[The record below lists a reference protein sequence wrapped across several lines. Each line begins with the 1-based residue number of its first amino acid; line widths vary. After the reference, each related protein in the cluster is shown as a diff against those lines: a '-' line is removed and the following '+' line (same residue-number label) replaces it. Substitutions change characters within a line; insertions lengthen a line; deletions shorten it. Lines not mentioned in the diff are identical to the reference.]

1 MGHGA
6 QGRVTPPARVDVET
20 AKTVAA
26 TLQAL
31 AAPSRLLI
39 LGRLRQ
45 GACSVGE
52 LASAVGMERSAWACA
67 TLSPAPRRAS
77 RRHRGST
84 PPLRVGW
91 LTPGRGLG
99 ESCRVESATQTL
111 HRLTSLASFELGRE
125 WEVPVDDPRVLRDLV
140 VNDLSRFPWF
150 SSGTRRHCPRC
161 RFPVRPGAIRHEL
174 YRVCLDQG
182 LAHDAAFVVI
192 AAADLSAL
200 DDRQYREAQLTAG
213 LVEGRLHLLAY
224 SLGASASGVTFVDGK
239 VPALLGEHRD
249 GLLFTCIG
257 VPEYAPAAGGL
268 PGAPTAIP
276 TVTPRNDIL

>member
-1 MGHGA
+1 M
-6 QGRVTPPARVDVET
+6 
-20 AKTVAA
+20 
-26 TLQAL
+26 
-31 AAPSRLLI
+31 
-39 LGRLRQ
+39 
-45 GACSVGE
+45 
-52 LASAVGMERSAWACA
+52 
-67 TLSPAPRRAS
+67 
-77 RRHRGST
+77 
-84 PPLRVGW
+84 
-91 LTPGRGLG
+91 
-99 ESCRVESATQTL
+99 ESATQTL